1 MQLTIGRHFSH
12 ERNPLSGQP
21 FTWRPDELI
30 NAHMVLTG
38 DSGSGKTHQLREM
51 CRQMARTAGSSLQR
65 IHLLDS
71 HGDIEVPSSHVQ
83 FSQSTPYAFNPL
95 EVNPDPHFG
104 GVRRSISNF
113 LGMLQRSSHKL
124 GTSQENVLRNLLMDV
139 YQMRGFNPDNPAT
152 WSLDGGGD
160 RPEGAAAGRV
170 YLNVPFEEK
179 ELAKE
184 VARQEGLTFR
194 FDANIHPKC
203 WWVDRHEGGMLRWPE
218 MTWGKQYPT
227 IHDVISLAQFKLKQ
241 VFVGTDQK
249 GLLALEGLCR
259 AQGALVSKV
268 KSTIK
273 RAAVDDEEVLQ
284 AERDKAAE
292 KAMVAMKAFV
302 ERVAT
307 GTELDDLIRYE
318 SADTLK
324 SILNRLENLRATGVC
339 RSVPP
344 PYDQNEVVWRYGLRA
359 YGDDEKRIFVENLL
373 ERIFQAAVAR
383 GEVDSITDVVVIDEA
398 PKYMVDDTGHIITRI
413 INEARK
419 FGISL
424 ILVAQSPTQFPEQ
437 ILAGVGCKVILGL
450 DPMYHRMAAT
460 KLALDQK
467 WIEKIQPR
475 KLIFVNQKFKGSVAK
490 WMPVD
495 LGAA

>member
-1 MQLTIGRHFSH
+1 
-12 ERNPLSGQP
+12 
-21 FTWRPDELI
+21 
-30 NAHMVLTG
+30 
-38 DSGSGKTHQLREM
+38 
-51 CRQMARTAGSSLQR
+51 
-65 IHLLDS
+65 
-71 HGDIEVPSSHVQ
+71 
-83 FSQSTPYAFNPL
+83 
-95 EVNPDPHFG
+95 
-104 GVRRSISNF
+104 
-113 LGMLQRSSHKL
+113 
-124 GTSQENVLRNLLMDV
+124 
-139 YQMRGFNPDNPAT
+139 
-152 WSLDGGGD
+152 
-160 RPEGAAAGRV
+160 
-170 YLNVPFEEK
+170 
-179 ELAKE
+179 
-184 VARQEGLTFR
+184 
-194 FDANIHPKC
+194 
-203 WWVDRHEGGMLRWPE
+203 MLRWPE